1 MPSAHRSHATR
12 PRKRGSPR
20 RHQADRGFDR
30 GVGSGLGLQRKH
42 RKARDARR
50 GLVVVPVQRDELAHV
65 NPPLGSHVVTLLVT
79 ARGALGCDL
88 AVVHPLFMFE
98 RLAVHFGQRNS
109 RTLPACRVLGK
120 GRGPVMW
127 GTDVGH
133 ARACER
139 PLPGRRRRS
148 RGDPR
153 TRGPAGTAY
162 DTGRAFPSGRRGLE
176 TYAGCE
182 PQRVSRCSVCLPHL
196 GQNLANA
203 NRSGSLRRFFLVM

>member
-88 AVVHPLFMFE
+88 AVVHPLFMFK

-109 RTLPACRVLGK
+109 RTLPACRVLRK

-127 GTDVGH
+127 GTRVRANGRVVG
-133 ARACER
+133 AG
-139 PLPGRRRRS
+139 PGV
-148 RGDPR
+148 
-153 TRGPAGTAY
+153 TRGPANPRTGGDGIRHRPRLPIGKTRPRNVCRLRGLSGSRGAPCACRTWGRTWPTP
-162 DTGRAFPSGRRGLE
+162 TGRGRCG
-176 TYAGCE
+176 
-182 PQRVSRCSVCLPHL
+182 
-196 GQNLANA
+196 
-203 NRSGSLRRFFLVM
+203 GSSW